1 MSSQTTIQYKSIIA
15 QSPPTGKRRTTGV
28 RWFESYDREPT
39 YFSTSGRQHS
49 VESCMCSPSHDIW
62 MTRPL
67 SSRARSPI
75 QSSTYSG
82 CSRIGTIAFSPPS
95 SLYSKPKTA
104 LRASSSSS
112 SGGYDPNQ
120 ELSLGTTV
128 RSCSKRTRTRASS
141 CLRCV
146 AYVAFLRGG
155 SLLIDVRK

>member
-1 MSSQTTIQYKSIIA
+1 M
-15 QSPPTGKRRTTGV
+15 TGV
-28 RWFESYDREPT
+28 RFESYDREPT
-39 YFSTSGRQHS
+39 YFSTSGRQQS
-49 VESCMCSPSHDIW
+49 VESCMCSPSHDTW
-62 MTRPL
+62 MTRPP

-82 CSRIGTIAFSPPS
+82 CSRIGTIAFSPLS
-95 SLYSKPKTA
+95 SLYSKSKTA

-120 ELSLGTTV
+120 ALSLGTTV

-146 AYVAFLRGG
+146 AYVAFLRGS
-155 SLLIDVRK
+155 SLLIDVRKWFDSRYRASWAGSR